1 MSNKNV
7 IFCDNVLILFLST
20 VWKITIDFCLFCLF
34 TQKKEENNGGG
45 AKKEKKKKRTGK
57 KKWDRVEQSI
67 TSGYK
72 PVGSFKGS
80 FRDVVHVGV
89 RL

>member
-34 TQKKEENNGGG
+34 TQKKEEKQWWGS
-45 AKKEKKKKRTGK
+45 KEREEKEK
-57 KKWDRVEQSI
+57 DRQEKMGQS
-67 TSGYK
+67 
-72 PVGSFKGS
+72 
-80 FRDVVHVGV
+80 
-89 RL
+89 